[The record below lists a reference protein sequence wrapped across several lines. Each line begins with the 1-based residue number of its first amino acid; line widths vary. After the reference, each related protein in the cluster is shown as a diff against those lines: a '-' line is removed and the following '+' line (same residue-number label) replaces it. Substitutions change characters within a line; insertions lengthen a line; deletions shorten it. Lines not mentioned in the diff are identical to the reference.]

1 MNQDVMIDTET
12 LDTTPS
18 SVILSIGACRFDQ
31 YSEDIEDSAFY
42 AVVDIQQQ
50 IDLGRTISADTLR
63 FWMQQPAAAKEVF
76 FSKEA
81 VPLEEALLGLR
92 EWIDPRRETRPW
104 SMGAGFDLPILE
116 HAYRSFGVEAPWL
129 FWKACCMRHQKN
141 LPNAK
146 IVYDNVPRMGVH
158 HNAMD
163 DAIHQARAA
172 QAINKALFPAY
183 FRKPKKP

>member
-1 MNQDVMIDTET
+1 MIDVMIDLET
-12 LDTTPS
+12 GDTTPS

-31 YSEDIEDSAFY
+31 YSDDMDDSAFY
-42 AVVDIQQQ
+42 AVVDIQGQ
-50 IDLGRTISADTLR
+50 IDLGRTFSADTLR
-63 FWMQQPAAAKEVF
+63 FWMQQPAAAKEIWF
-76 FSKEA
+76 DKEA
-81 VPLEEALLGLR
+81 VPLEDALLGLK
-92 EWIDPRRETRPW
+92 EWIDPRRDTRPW

-116 HAYRSFGVEAPWL
+116 HAYRSFGVEPPWL
-129 FWKACCMRHQKN
+129 FWKACCMRHHKN

-183 FRKPKKP
+183 FRKPPKT